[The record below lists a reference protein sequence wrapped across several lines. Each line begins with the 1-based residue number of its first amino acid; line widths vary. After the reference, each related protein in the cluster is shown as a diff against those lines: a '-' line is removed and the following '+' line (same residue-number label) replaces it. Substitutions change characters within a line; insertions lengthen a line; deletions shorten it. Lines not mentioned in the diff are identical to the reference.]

1 LQLNPGLADAHYNLG
16 KALLRF
22 PGREAEALA
31 EFEAVLRLKPSP
43 RVQQIVGRL
52 RAQRE

>member
-16 KALLRF
+16 EALLDL
-22 PGREAEALA
+22 PGHEAEALA

-43 RVQQIVGRL
+43 RVQQILGRL
-52 RAQRE
+52 RAQQK